1 MKIKWRYAEAKQ
13 SRIINT
19 PTRPV
24 YSPYKL
30 LNINDL
36 KLLIN
41 TSYQSLSLHC
51 TVAGNATG
59 R

>member
-1 MKIKWRYAEAKQ
+1 MKINWHYAVATQ
-13 SRIINT
+13 SKIIYA

-30 LNINDL
+30 LNINHL
-36 KLLIN
+36 KLVIN
-41 TSYQSLSLHC
+41 TCNQSLSLHC